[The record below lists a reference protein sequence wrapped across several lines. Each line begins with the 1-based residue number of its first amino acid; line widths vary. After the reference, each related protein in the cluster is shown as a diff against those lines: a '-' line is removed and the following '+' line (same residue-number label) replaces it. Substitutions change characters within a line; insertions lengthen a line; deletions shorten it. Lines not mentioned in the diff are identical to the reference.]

1 MDDYREVGGVNTLRE
16 EGRIKELKSTLSFKS
31 KISQDEGRNEV
42 KFGR

>member
-31 KISQDEGRNEV
+31 KIDPWCEELV
-42 KFGR
+42 KG